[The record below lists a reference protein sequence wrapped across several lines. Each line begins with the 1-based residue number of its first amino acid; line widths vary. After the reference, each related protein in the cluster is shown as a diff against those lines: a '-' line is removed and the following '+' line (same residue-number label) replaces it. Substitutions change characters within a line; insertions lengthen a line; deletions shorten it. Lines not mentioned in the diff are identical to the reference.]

1 METSVSQISLYIVSW
16 YYFASFSK
24 KKKKKKKIR
33 GTCSCHKFKGM
44 ILESEQEK
52 TQINFPISLNF

>member
-24 KKKKKKKIR
+24 KKTIN
-33 GTCSCHKFKGM
+33 KFVE
-44 ILESEQEK
+44 LALA
-52 TQINFPISLNF
+52 INLKVWY

>member
-24 KKKKKKKIR
+24 KKKKKKK
-33 GTCSCHKFKGM
+33 FVE
-44 ILESEQEK
+44 LALA
-52 TQINFPISLNF
+52 INLKVWY